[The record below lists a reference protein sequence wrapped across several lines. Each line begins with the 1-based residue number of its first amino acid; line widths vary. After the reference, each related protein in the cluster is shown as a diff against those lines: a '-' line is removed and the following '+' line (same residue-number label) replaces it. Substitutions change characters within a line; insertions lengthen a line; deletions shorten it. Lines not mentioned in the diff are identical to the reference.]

1 MPLAFFVFPMSAQR
15 YTILDLFAS
24 PRGHLAE
31 ISRTLR
37 HAPETWINEWL
48 WIEQRHVL
56 TLQPLAGQAAG
67 AFEEGQLHLDENAG
81 ELHWSTGHIE
91 MLARVDEL
99 PQTSRNFLEL
109 HLS

>member
-1 MPLAFFVFPMSAQR
+1 MSEQF
-15 YTILDLFAS
+15 YTVLNLFAS

-37 HAPETWINEWL
+37 HAPETWVTEWL

-56 TLQPLAGQAAG
+56 TLQPLVDHAAG
-67 AFEEGQLHLDENAG
+67 AFEEGRLHLHDNEG
-81 ELHWSTGHIE
+81 ELHWSTGRIDA
-91 MLARVDEL
+91 LARVSEL
-99 PQTSRNFLEL
+99 PQTTRSFLEL